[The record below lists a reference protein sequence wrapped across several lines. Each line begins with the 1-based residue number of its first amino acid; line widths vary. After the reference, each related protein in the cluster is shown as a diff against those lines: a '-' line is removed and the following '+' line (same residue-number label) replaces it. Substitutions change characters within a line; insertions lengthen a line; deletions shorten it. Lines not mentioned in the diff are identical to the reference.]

1 MHMDNHTSGRRI
13 KDTRT
18 RRRLERE
25 AKLANQKPEIIEPE
39 LSEFEKNLTSIID
52 DFMDQLEEEEEP
64 SPENKE
70 EETHEGP
77 AEPMREEINSD
88 APAET
93 KQSQAEVDGVAETAA
108 MNDDSSIG
116 NEGQKAPGMALDEGK
131 RNGRMLVIAICL
143 CLFALIFIIATRLIE
158 NSRKD
163 ESAPAAD
170 VREEIQVEPAGM
182 PPVLKNLWLS
192 NKAIN
197 RDYIG
202 QIIFDSGLI
211 DLPIVQATDVYD
223 KDGNLYTFYSED
235 GKPVED
241 PENYTGNDVYIW
253 TNWRNGEYDPYGDGG
268 SVFMDFRNSLK
279 DQNLIIYGHH
289 FARDFDPSGSKLFT
303 PLDLLLSQEN
313 YKANNILKLVLNNEI
328 REYVISNVFMMDTG
342 NEYEVNVLRRN
353 MNEDYS
359 GNPTPG
365 FYKEFISYIDSVSE
379 YDTGEKLTEN
389 DDILTLVTCIQ
400 HQPELRQVV
409 IAKET
414 GKTVYE

>member
-1 MHMDNHTSGRRI
+1 MDNHTSGRRI

-52 DFMDQLEEEEEP
+52 DFMDQLEEEEEL
-64 SPENKE
+64 SPENQEKE
-70 EETHEGP
+70 TLEEP
-77 AEPMREEINSD
+77 AEEIQEEINSD
-88 APAET
+88 APSETMQSQTEVQSDAET
-93 KQSQAEVDGVAETAA
+93 VA
-108 MNDDSSIG
+108 MNDDSSMENG
-116 NEGQKAPGMALDEGK
+116 EQKAPETVLDEGK
-131 RNGRMLVIAICL
+131 RNARILIIAICL
-143 CLFALIFIIATRLIE
+143 CLFALMFITVARMIE
-158 NSRKD
+158 RSRKD
-163 ESAPAAD
+163 EAAPAAD
-170 VREEIQVEPAGM
+170 VQEEIQVEPAGM
-182 PPVLKNLWLS
+182 PPVLKNMWLS

-223 KDGNLYTFYSED
+223 KDGNLYTFYSEEGD
-235 GKPVED
+235 LVED

-253 TNWRNGEYDPYGDGG
+253 TNWKNGEYDPYGDGG
-268 SVFMDFRNSLK
+268 SVFLDFRDSLK

-303 PLDLLLSQEN
+303 PLDLLLKQEN
-313 YKANNILKLVLNNEI
+313 YKANNTLKLVLNNEI

-342 NEYEVNVLRRN
+342 NEYVVNVLRRN

-379 YDTGEKLTEN
+379 YNTGEKLTEN
-389 DDILTLVTCIQ
+389 DNVLTLVTCIQ
-400 HQPELRQVV
+400 HQPELRQVIV
-409 IAKET
+409 AKET